1 MVYLP
6 ALNIIINV
14 LQFDKIGIKDWPS
27 SKHFFVG
34 SNFLYI
40 AFNPFPY
47 HYFSNGQRLAG
58 TISLKGG
65 WLLMF
70 IPFERY
76 RIQDIIIYEIMQSV
90 IALQYIKQYLSNKPR
105 KMITPMFIFV
115 NWDYDIV
122 GVDFKY
128 VLLVLINLI
137 KSCIYRHVKNT
148 K

>member
-1 MVYLP
+1 
-6 ALNIIINV
+6 
-14 LQFDKIGIKDWPS
+14 
-27 SKHFFVG
+27 
-34 SNFLYI
+34 
-40 AFNPFPY
+40 
-47 HYFSNGQRLAG
+47 
-58 TISLKGG
+58 
-65 WLLMF
+65 MF

-76 RIQDIIIYEIMQSV
+76 RIQDIIIYEIIQSV